1 MSKTFTIAGVSRRNG
16 ELKLRFANDV
26 LRVKHLH
33 RLGHADIL
41 MIELPNAMTTDE
53 AVAYIA
59 PLPEFGCSE
68 IQALIVQA
76 QTPPEPKVKKAKK
89 PKDVVIDEPIAQ
101 AEPEPEAEPVNDEV
115 TAEISQLL
123 ALEDEP
129 F

>member
-1 MSKTFTIAGVSRRNG
+1 MSKTFTVAGVSRRNG

-33 RLGHADIL
+33 RLGHTDIL
-41 MIELPNAMTTDE
+41 MIELPNAMTTEE
-53 AVAYIA
+53 AIAFIA

-89 PKDVVIDEPIAQ
+89 AKDVVIDEPIIQ
-101 AEPEPEAEPVNDEV
+101 AEPEPVNDEI
-115 TAEISQLL
+115 TAEIGQLL